1 MSLLRNGEY
10 VKIPANSLKNL
21 THYMTNE
28 SKIVYRLV
36 VAVLLLLTAA
46 LVLIP
51 NRYWVAASKKLVP
64 PEKLA
69 ESTRPDPWG

>member
-1 MSLLRNGEY
+1 LQS
-10 VKIPANSLKNL
+10 ANETKL
-21 THYMTNE
+21 
-28 SKIVYRLV
+28 IYRLV

-46 LVLIP
+46 LILIP
-51 NRYWVAASKKLVP
+51 NRYWVAVSKKLVP